1 MKVTPEPRLPGFV
14 PQLVIRLTDLFRE
27 FATALNAV
35 TSRTDTPIGVTAVTV
50 GASPFSYVAP
60 ADGVLS
66 IVGGTVSAL
75 AYIRQSTT
83 VTLPL
88 TGLVPVKKGDTV
100 RITYSVAPTVN
111 LL

>member
-1 MKVTPEPRLPGFV
+1 MKVTQEPRLPGFV

-50 GASPFSYVAP
+50 GASPFSYLAP

-100 RITYSVAPTVN
+100 RITYSDAPTVT

>member
-1 MKVTPEPRLPGFV
+1 MKVAQEPRLPGFV

-83 VTLPL
+83 VMLPL
-88 TGLVPVKKGDTV
+88 TGLVPVKKGDSV
-100 RITYSVAPTVN
+100 RITYSAVPTVN